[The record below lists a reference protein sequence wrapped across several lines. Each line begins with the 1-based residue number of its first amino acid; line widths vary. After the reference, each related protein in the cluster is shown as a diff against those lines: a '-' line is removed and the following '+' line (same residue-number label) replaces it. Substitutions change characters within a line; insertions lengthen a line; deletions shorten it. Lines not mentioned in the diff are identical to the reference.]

1 MQLDGPLNISLF
13 QTRSAEVDNIESMTP
28 QELRSAISGGRV
40 LEITTTTG
48 CVAGCSYCPQDKFAE
63 RQRAISDVKHLSLQD
78 FKRCLAR
85 VPAAVDIS
93 FSGYSEPWLN
103 PACTEMV
110 EHAYA
115 CGHGI
120 RIFTTLVGMNGRDLR
135 RLRAMQFR
143 VFLVHVFDDG
153 THMDSG
159 LVKRNYVDL
168 MRQLVD
174 ADFSSLLF
182 IVMGE
187 VHPDLVGIIPDEALV
202 RSRPPR
208 SRDGDGE
215 KMVGARQP
223 IVGAL
228 TCPDERQYRNVLLP
242 NGDVTFCCMD
252 FERRHVLGNLLRDR
266 YKDLFEGAAFCNIA
280 DRMNGTDGF
289 LLCRSCEFAE
299 PITLEC

>member
-1 MQLDGPLNISLF
+1 M
-13 QTRSAEVDNIESMTP
+13 DNIQSMTA
-28 QELRSAISGGRV
+28 QELRSAITGGRV
-40 LEITTTTG
+40 LEVTTTTG
-48 CVAGCSYCPQDKFAE
+48 CVVGCSYCPQDKFAE

-85 VPAAVDIS
+85 VPATVDIS

-135 RLRAMQFR
+135 RLRALQFR
-143 VFLVHVFDDG
+143 GFLVHVFDDG

-159 LVKRNYVDL
+159 LVRRNYVDL

-174 ADFSSLLF
+174 AGISSLLF

-187 VHPDLVGIIPDEALV
+187 VHPELVDIIPDEALV

-208 SRDGDGE
+208 SRPASGE
-215 KMVGARQP
+215 LRMVEARQP

-266 YKDLFEGAAFCNIA
+266 HKDLFEGATFGKIA
-280 DRMNGTDGF
+280 SRMNGADGL
-289 LLCRSCEFAE
+289 LLCRTCEFAE
-299 PITLEC
+299 PLRSECSSLRAVDPD

>member
-1 MQLDGPLNISLF
+1 MDSTANGMSDACWNERDVRPTPSTHVHSAAVQSCWIGALRGESRRICRDRACCRVALMDEESRMMHERNRHEMQINGPLKISLF
-13 QTRSAEVDNIESMTP
+13 QTRSPEVDDIESMTL
-28 QELRSAISGGRV
+28 QELRSAIGGGRV

-48 CVAGCSYCPQDKFAE
+48 CIVRCSYCPQDKFAE

-120 RIFTTLVGMNGRDLR
+120 RISTTLVGMNGRDLR
-135 RLRAMQFR
+135 RLRALQFR

-159 LVKRNYVDL
+159 LVRRNYVDL
-168 MRQLVD
+168 VRQLVD
-174 ADFSSLLF
+174 ADVSSLLF
-182 IVMGE
+182 MVMGE
-187 VHPDLVGIIPDEALV
+187 VHPELIGIIPDEALV
-202 RSRPPR
+202 RSRPPPQQGWQR
-208 SRDGDGE
+208 REDGWS
-215 KMVGARQP
+215 
-223 IVGAL
+223 
-228 TCPDERQYRNVLLP
+228 
-242 NGDVTFCCMD
+242 
-252 FERRHVLGNLLRDR
+252 
-266 YKDLFEGAAFCNIA
+266 AAAN
-280 DRMNGTDGF
+280 RWSTDM
-289 LLCRSCEFAE
+289 S
-299 PITLEC
+299 

>member
-1 MQLDGPLNISLF
+1 M
-13 QTRSAEVDNIESMTP
+13 DNIKSMTL
-28 QELRSAISGGRV
+28 QELRSAVTGGRV

-48 CVAGCSYCPQDKFAE
+48 SVVGCSYCSQDRFAE
-63 RQRAISDVKHLSLQD
+63 RQKAISDVKHLSLED
-78 FKRCLAR
+78 FKRCLAH

-93 FSGYSEPWLN
+93 FSGYSQPWLN

-115 CGHGI
+115 GGHEI
-120 RIFTTLVGMNGRDLR
+120 RIFTTLAGMNGQDLR
-135 RLRAMQFR
+135 RLRVLQFG
-143 VFLVHVFDDG
+143 VFLVQVVDDG
-153 THMDSG
+153 TYMDSG

-174 ADFSSLLF
+174 ADISSLLF

-187 VHPDLVGIIPDEALV
+187 VHPELVDIIPDEALV
-202 RSRPPR
+202 RLRPPR
-208 SRDGDGE
+208 RRAGSGE
-215 KMVGARQP
+215 LEMVEARRP

-266 YKDLFEGAAFCNIA
+266 YKDLFEGATFRNVA

-299 PITLEC
+299 PITSKS